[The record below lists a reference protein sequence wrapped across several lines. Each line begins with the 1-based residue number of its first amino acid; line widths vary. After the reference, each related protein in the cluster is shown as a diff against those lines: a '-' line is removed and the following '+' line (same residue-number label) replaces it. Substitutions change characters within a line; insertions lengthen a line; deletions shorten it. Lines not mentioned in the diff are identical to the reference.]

1 MLHAPDLL
9 LRGTTQHM
17 RTEDLLEQCLQAL
30 TSGQELP
37 PDVARYL
44 ARHPEQRAELED
56 LLAVAQRA
64 SRLPSAE
71 LSHSARSNMQERLA
85 ARLGFDPSLL
95 DAPAPLT
102 SHHEQDETQNASPH
116 PRRRKKPILSLG
128 RLSLARLRYAP
139 PTNPADDISEARIR
153 EAFRDLTPEDIR
165 RYIGVRGE
173 DYLYYRQ
180 SLPGWQPVFAFIA
193 AVLRGFKRLEKLMAT
208 GLGQ

>member
-1 MLHAPDLL
+1 
-9 LRGTTQHM
+9 M

-71 LSHSARSNMQERLA
+71 LSQSARNNMQERLA
-85 ARLGFDPSLL
+85 ARLGFDPSVL
-95 DAPAPLT
+95 DAPAPL
-102 SHHEQDETQNASPH
+102 APPH
-116 PRRRKKPILSLG
+116 DQELDTEPQPRKRKKPLLSLG

-139 PTNPADDISEARIR
+139 PTNSADDISEARIR

-180 SLPGWQPVFAFIA
+180 RLPGWQPVFAFIA

>member
-71 LSHSARSNMQERLA
+71 LSHSARSNMQQRLA

-95 DAPAPLT
+95 DAPVPLAPA
-102 SHHEQDETQNASPH
+102 HDQEQNTGPH
-116 PRRRKKPILSLG
+116 PRRRKKPVLSLG

-139 PTNPADDISEARIR
+139 PTSPADDISEARIR

-180 SLPGWQPVFAFIA
+180 RLPGWQPVFAFIA

-208 GLGQ
+208 DLSQ